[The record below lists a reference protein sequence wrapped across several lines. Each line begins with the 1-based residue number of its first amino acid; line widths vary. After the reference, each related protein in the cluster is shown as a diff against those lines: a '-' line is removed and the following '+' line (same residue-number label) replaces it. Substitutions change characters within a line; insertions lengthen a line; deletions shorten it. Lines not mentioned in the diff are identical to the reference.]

1 MLTQKIRIGS
11 GPTELRFYA
20 RIGFRVPDI
29 LVHFFALCKS
39 AVPQRKVITQY
50 QSKHLFS
57 KLKEIC
63 SFVRLLRMQPGLMIE
78 YHLWMGSIYWC
89 HTYVFI
95 LRVIPH

>member
-57 KLKEIC
+57 
-63 SFVRLLRMQPGLMIE
+63 
-78 YHLWMGSIYWC
+78 
-89 HTYVFI
+89 
-95 LRVIPH
+95 